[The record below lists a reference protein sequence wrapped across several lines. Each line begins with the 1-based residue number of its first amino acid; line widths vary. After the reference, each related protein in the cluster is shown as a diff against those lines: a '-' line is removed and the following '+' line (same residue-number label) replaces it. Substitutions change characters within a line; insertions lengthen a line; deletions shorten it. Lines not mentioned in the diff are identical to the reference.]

1 MYTLTLMSNYKGV
14 IMKISE
20 IAKETG
26 LTVRAIRYYEELN
39 LIKSDRLDNNYRD
52 FDKEAL
58 FKVSFISRARKL
70 GFSVDECSS
79 LIKLFNDNNRHSS
92 EVIKIAK
99 IKRNKLN
106 DQIKELQ
113 DLKKSLD
120 WLIKKCPGDDKPN
133 CPILDELSS

>member
-1 MYTLTLMSNYKGV
+1 MYTLTLMSSCKGV

-52 FDKEAL
+52 YDKEAL
-58 FKVSFISRARKL
+58 FKVRFISRSRKL

>member
-1 MYTLTLMSNYKGV
+1 MYTLTLMSSCKGV

-52 FDKEAL
+52 YDKEAL
-58 FKVSFISRARKL
+58 FKVSFISRSRKL